1 MIVDVHAHGLSEDFI
16 IETAKG
22 PGRDWKVEIAG
33 PRHYVAA
40 DYGPLDPL
48 LYDLEERLASLRS
61 RRVVLQLICPPPP
74 LVATREHAADVAL
87 TQRLNKST
95 AKLVADARRETS
107 RWMIRHLRRYS
118 RRSSTRSSLP
128 SCIRLVLI

>member
-16 IETAKG
+16 IETAKD

-48 LYDLEERLASLRS
+48 LYDVEERLASLRS

-74 LVATREHAADVAL
+74 LVAAL
-87 TQRLNKST
+87 GARSGCG
-95 AKLVADARRETS
+95 ADAAPQQIDREARR
-107 RWMIRHLRRYS
+107 RRRGIVGRS
-118 RRSSTRSSLP
+118 GCPGNRRAGTGRG
-128 SCIRLVLI
+128 